1 LPPYRR
7 TVRPL
12 DLDELTPADKAVAGS
27 GIVLVVDLAF
37 LPWQSIDLG
46 LATFTRSA
54 VESPYRLPAVLAVLV
69 TIAVVAVTLL
79 RSLRPEVALTPP
91 LAWAGS
97 TGAGSAAVLV
107 LLAAKML
114 LEPAAL
120 GIGAWLGILLAAT
133 MVAGSC
139 LGLRAEPAVSRP
151 APRRSGRGAPT
162 G

>member
-1 LPPYRR
+1 M
-7 TVRPL
+7 RPL
-12 DLDELTPADKAVAGS
+12 DLDELTAGDKTVAGS
-27 GIVLVVDLAF
+27 GIVLAVDLVF

-79 RSLRPEVALTPP
+79 RSRRPDVVLTPP
-91 LAWAGS
+91 LAWEGS

-120 GIGAWLGILLAAT
+120 GIGAWLGILLAAA

-139 LGLRAEPAVSRP
+139 LGVRVPAHVAE
-151 APRRSGRGAPT
+151 
-162 G
+162 